1 MNIRKMQRADKSAVI
16 DMMRTFY
23 HSPAVS
29 TNGSEEIYERNVEN
43 CLKENPYLEGYVF
56 EVDGQPRG
64 YSLIAKSYA
73 TEYGRQCVWIEDIYI
88 QEACRGQG
96 IAGALYRHAQGY
108 AKDCGCSHITLNVWQ
123 GNENA
128 MAFYEKMGMRPR
140 SMMME
145 QSLEEEEC

>member
-1 MNIRKMQRADKSAVI
+1 MNIRKMQRADKRAVI

-73 TEYGRQCVWIEDIYI
+73 TEYGCQCVWIEDIYI
-88 QEACRGQG
+88 REACRGQG
-96 IAGALYRHAQGY
+96 IGSDFLHFIRNVHNLLRIHHLY
-108 AKDCGCSHITLNVWQ
+108 IL
-123 GNENA
+123 
-128 MAFYEKMGMRPR
+128 F
-140 SMMME
+140 
-145 QSLEEEEC
+145 

>member
-88 QEACRGQG
+88 KPSFRGQG
-96 IAGALYRHAQGY
+96 FGTGFLRYVEDRYRDWAVRLRLE
-108 AKDCGCSHITLNVWQ
+108 A
-123 GNENA
+123 
-128 MAFYEKMGMRPR
+128 
-140 SMMME
+140 
-145 QSLEEEEC
+145 EEENEKAMQVYRNAGFETLGYVQLVKKI